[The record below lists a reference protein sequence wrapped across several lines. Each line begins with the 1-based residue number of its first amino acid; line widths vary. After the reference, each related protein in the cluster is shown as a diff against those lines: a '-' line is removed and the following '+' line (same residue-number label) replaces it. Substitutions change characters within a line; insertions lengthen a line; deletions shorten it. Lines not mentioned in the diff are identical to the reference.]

1 MEWELVRKK
10 ATGDGALLAMLM
22 NAEQLAY
29 KDDSFSTIVLFF
41 LLHEMPQEA
50 RLNVLSECM
59 RVI

>member
-1 MEWELVRKK
+1 MRKK